1 VATTIDVFIEI
12 PTLALLAGG
21 IAAAELTGDHV
32 AAHIQK
38 LAFQPD
44 TLDATIW
51 DLPAVGPE
59 IIGALD
65 LSARTDVPPRIRC
78 AVPSPE
84 PGEVALYRVAILKS
98 GVTLDS
104 EGKRRDQQLHP
115 TEEDLLFFVV
125 NAVDEQARLQ
135 STQST
140 SRLVPG
146 VQRVVIP
153 A

>member
-1 VATTIDVFIEI
+1 VATTIDVLIEI
-12 PTLALLAGG
+12 PALALLAGG
-21 IAAAELTGDHV
+21 SAAAELTADRV
-32 AAHIQK
+32 AARIQK
-38 LAFQPD
+38 LAYQPD
-44 TLDATIW
+44 TLDAAIW

-65 LSARTDVPPRIRC
+65 LSGQSALPPRIRC
-78 AVPSPE
+78 AVPLPG
-84 PGEVALYRVAILKS
+84 PGEVALYRVAILKV

-115 TEEDLLFFVV
+115 TEEDMLFFVV
-125 NAVDEQARLQ
+125 NSADEQTRLQ
-135 STQST
+135 STLST
-140 SRLVPG
+140 PHQVPG